1 MDTLQTQLDNYLEF
15 CQFQKMLDSKT
26 LKAYWIDLTQFIRQ
40 SSVNDIPLITPN
52 ILEKHIAML
61 HQAYKPKTVK
71 RKIAS
76 LKAFFHYPEYRDLIE
91 QNPFNKIQV
100 KFRELVI
107 LPKTIPLHTVEIFLS
122 TIYKQ

>member
-15 CQFQKMLDSKT
+15 CQFQKTLDSKT
-26 LKAYWIDLTQFIRQ
+26 LKAYRIDLTQFIRQ
-40 SSVNDIPLITPN
+40 NSVNDISSITPN

-76 LKAFFHYPEYRDLIE
+76 LKAFFHYLECRDLIE
-91 QNPFNKIQV
+91 KNGRQTG
-100 KFRELVI
+100 R
-107 LPKTIPLHTVEIFLS
+107 
-122 TIYKQ
+122 